1 MEDRSD
7 FDYFFRE
14 YYASLCAFVYSLIKD
29 KEASRDIVSDAF
41 EYVWKNFE
49 KLEKSTCKSYLY
61 LYVRNRSIDYIRHQD
76 IKDSYG
82 ELYLKLE
89 KCYSE
94 ITFHETDEK
103 MMQIQK
109 ALDLLS
115 PQTRHILEECY
126 FHEKKYRE
134 VAEELGISVAAVQ
147 KHIVKALRFVREH
160 VVK

>member
-1 MEDRSD
+1 MEERSD

-14 YYASLCAFVYSLIKD
+14 YYASLCSFVYSLIKD

-41 EYVWKNFE
+41 EYVWKNFS
-49 KLEKSTCKSYLY
+49 KFEKSTCKSYLY
-61 LYVRNRSIDYIRHQD
+61 LYVRNRAIDYIRHQD

-89 KCYSE
+89 KCYTE
-94 ITFHETDEK
+94 ISFNEADER
-103 MMQIQK
+103 MMQVRK